1 MNFEKKYMEKT
12 DVDEAL
18 KRILLEQNPYYLSMW
33 DSLTLHQRSVLKS
46 IAYFGGEKIF
56 SQEFIQTSNL
66 GSTSSLQTSLNLL
79 MKKELVG
86 KINGNYEISD
96 VFFKEWIKRETA

>member
-1 MNFEKKYMEKT
+1 LTENYPYNVQFLSHQLWDMNFEKKYMEKT

-46 IAYFGGEKIF
+46 IAYFGGKRYF
-56 SQEFIQTSNL
+56 HKNL
-66 GSTSSLQTSLNLL
+66 FKLVILGQLPLYRLL
-79 MKKELVG
+79 
-86 KINGNYEISD
+86 
-96 VFFKEWIKRETA
+96 

>member
-1 MNFEKKYMEKT
+1 
-12 DVDEAL
+12 
-18 KRILLEQNPYYLSMW
+18 
-33 DSLTLHQRSVLKS
+33 
-46 IAYFGGEKIF
+46 
-56 SQEFIQTSNL
+56 
-66 GSTSSLQTSLNLL
+66 